1 MKKTSAVLII
11 LILPLITAIAFLPNP
26 QVADAWGHQTHYFI
40 VNNAVDN
47 IDNNSWANA
56 YEYYTQELLSG
67 AVAPDQLWQDW
78 DNHLYYPETGTGNAP
93 ASAAKWYDFARANFT
108 LENWEDGFFA
118 AGVMSHYY
126 ADPCIPV
133 HTDVLWDGHAAY
145 ETDINNNLGEFT
157 LTTPSETI
165 VSNVSQLVV
174 DNATY
179 SNQYYDMVYDA
190 YPTGDDVALATN
202 STIKTLTE
210 DCLSMAIDGVLSLFY
225 NLTLGL
231 NAPDVTITYEY
242 VAMIDFAHSNDYAP
256 DELTAIN
263 MTLAT
268 NGYEL
273 IEQETAITAGSLSTV
288 DLLIATCAGDAYT
301 VDELSAI
308 STWFQSGDK
317 ALLLTGRGDFDTYSD
332 NLNMDLI
339 LIEIG
344 SNIRINDDNVYM
356 EGTYNPWYND
366 VSTIPAPADTLNLTY
381 DVGSISFFSPN
392 SLYFLDDDPVLPI
405 IYADVTAYQT
415 DQNPPES
422 TVVYDD
428 VMDGAW
434 GTQIPI
440 AAAEEI
446 GTARLFVGG
455 TTFFSDFDHGSAY
468 SDNIQLLEN
477 FLEWATGNRSENT
490 IADVDE
496 IGPRISDIEWD
507 PTSPDDGQ
515 VVNVSVTVTDP
526 GGVSAVNLKYNNGTH
541 DVILSMTTEGSDIY
555 FAEILDVSNG
565 SLVIIIEAIDND
577 ANTAVRAS
585 YTITWTSLTTTSTTT
600 TTTGGTP
607 APIDPLILMGA
618 IAGTLVLIVAIIY
631 IGRSRRGA

>member
-1 MKKTSAVLII
+1 
-11 LILPLITAIAFLPNP
+11 
-26 QVADAWGHQTHYFI
+26 
-40 VNNAVDN
+40 
-47 IDNNSWANA
+47 
-56 YEYYTQELLSG
+56 
-67 AVAPDQLWQDW
+67 
-78 DNHLYYPETGTGNAP
+78 
-93 ASAAKWYDFARANFT
+93 
-108 LENWEDGFFA
+108 
-118 AGVMSHYY
+118 
-126 ADPCIPV
+126 
-133 HTDVLWDGHAAY
+133 
-145 ETDINNNLGEFT
+145 
-157 LTTPSETI
+157 
-165 VSNVSQLVV
+165 
-174 DNATY
+174 
-179 SNQYYDMVYDA
+179 
-190 YPTGDDVALATN
+190 
-202 STIKTLTE
+202 
-210 DCLSMAIDGVLSLFY
+210 
-225 NLTLGL
+225 
-231 NAPDVTITYEY
+231 
-242 VAMIDFAHSNDYAP
+242 
-256 DELTAIN
+256 
-263 MTLAT
+263 
-268 NGYEL
+268 
-273 IEQETAITAGSLSTV
+273 
-288 DLLIATCAGDAYT
+288 
-301 VDELSAI
+301 

-317 ALLLTGRGDFDTYSD
+317 ALLMTGRGDFDTYSD

-344 SNIRINDDNVYM
+344 SDIRINDDNVYM

-428 VMDGAW
+428 VMDGTW

-541 DVILSMTTEGSDIY
+541 DVVLSMIADGDDIY

-585 YTITWTSLTTTSTTT
+585 YTITWTSLTTTTTTT

-607 APIDPLILMGA
+607 APIDPLILFGA